1 VEKEITMLERVDEI
15 IAAHADCDRKSL
27 RDDMDLVEELELDS
41 FEMMQMIPEFEDE
54 YAIHIAD
61 ADLKNFR
68 TVGDIR
74 RYIGEKTGKTPESA
88 GRRSA

>member
-1 VEKEITMLERVDEI
+1 MLQRVNEI
-15 IAAHADCDRKSL
+15 IAAHADCDVKDL
-27 RDDMDLVEELELDS
+27 RDDENLVEDLELDS
-41 FEMMQMIPEFEDE
+41 FEMMQMIPEFEEE

-74 RYIGEKTGKTPESA
+74 NYIGVKTGKAPEST
-88 GRRSA
+88 RKRSA